1 MVKRNIKYV
10 KKLIETKTIPDGQRK
25 TIQLHRAD
33 KKALITLD
41 HIRDLVQ
48 KIETHPDTK
57 RGTKLVVIA
66 QNIEKRHTL
75 KGYNTTIKSDEE
87 MDACYSSLVD
97 AGADIDKFRNF
108 FQVQII
114 KIVPDDYDSDDD
126 FFLFNLN

>member
-114 KIVPDDYDSDDD
+114 KIVPDDYDDD
-126 FFLFNLN
+126 FFKSNLN